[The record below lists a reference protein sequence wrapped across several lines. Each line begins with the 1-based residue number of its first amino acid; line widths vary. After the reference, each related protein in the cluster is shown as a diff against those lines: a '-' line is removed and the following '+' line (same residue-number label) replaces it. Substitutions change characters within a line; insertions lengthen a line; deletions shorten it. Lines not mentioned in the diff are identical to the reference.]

1 MSKRSR
7 RREEG
12 VMPATGAGLIR
23 FFQDEMKGIKFSP
36 VVVTILSIGL
46 ISLVILAWLRSY
58 GILAI

>member
-1 MSKRSR
+1 
-7 RREEG
+7 
-12 VMPATGAGLIR
+12 MPATGAGLIR

-36 VVVTILSIGL
+36 VIVTILSIGL